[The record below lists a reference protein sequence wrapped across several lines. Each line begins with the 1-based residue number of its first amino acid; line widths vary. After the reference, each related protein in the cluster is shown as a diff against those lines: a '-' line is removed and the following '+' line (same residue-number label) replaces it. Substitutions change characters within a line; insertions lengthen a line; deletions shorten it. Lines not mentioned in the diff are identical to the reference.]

1 MAFKNWFFNTHSNH
15 DAALIVTA
23 GLAITIGYFTLT
35 PAPFISISGSDKIH
49 HLIGFSV
56 LMIPGALLYRHA
68 LYWLLPSV
76 IAFGG
81 AIELIQPYVNRRGE
95 WADFWAD
102 ATGALLGVAIGL
114 LLRHLFRDR
123 IGVQ

>member
-1 MAFKNWFFNTHSNH
+1 MTACL
-15 DAALIVTA
+15 AALI
-23 GLAITIGYFTLT
+23 GYLTLT
-35 PAPFISISGSDKIH
+35 PAQFLSLPGNDKLH
-49 HLIGFSV
+49 HLIGFSA

-81 AIELIQPYVNRRGE
+81 AIELIQPYVNRRAE
-95 WADFWAD
+95 WGDFWAD
-102 ATGALLGVAIGL
+102 TAGALLGVGIGL
-114 LLRHLFRDR
+114 LLRRVFRNR